1 MTDNLI
7 YGAGLSLYLALMVL
21 IGYLVK
27 NRIKTSEDYLVG
39 GRSFGLFYNSGTLA
53 ACFLGGGILIGASG
67 KIYSVGLWDDTYL
80 SGGAI
85 ILIGGFLM
93 CLFMAGT
100 FYMPKLWRMKFISL
114 GDLFYVRFGR
124 RTGLLSS
131 VLISV
136 NFIFWVAVQILVF
149 GKIVNAI
156 LGWDLHVPIVLA
168 MTVICTYT
176 MLGGLFAVC
185 FTDIV
190 QVSVTVLGVIALV
203 PYSIAAVGGWDVFLA
218 SYNTDLTHLV
228 PAYGGF
234 DPWLAWFG
242 AFAAVGLGGIVSPDL
257 MQRAFSAKSPNIAR
271 CSAYVAFT
279 ILFCFAILV
288 ALASLSGQI
297 LVANGTITDPYLLG
311 DAAAG
316 IEPDPELILPVM
328 SKIIMP
334 LPMVV
339 LFLGAG
345 LSAVMS
351 AAATALLALAGM
363 ISMNIYRD
371 IINPEASHATQVKV
385 TRILVLGMGIVATTI
400 AITYPNAAELSA
412 FGFDLILASLLGAMT
427 LGLFWKKAN
436 SIGAACGML
445 SGMLFRI
452 VGAAIDSGEVSL
464 VAMAYPEHW
473 YYFTLLSPLISFAT
487 IIIVSLA
494 TQKRCKPIEMKEPE
508 ETVASAA

>member
-1 MTDNLI
+1 MTNNII
-7 YGAGLSLYLALMVL
+7 YGAGLSFYLGLMVL

-67 KIYSVGLWDDTYL
+67 KIYSVGIWDDTYL
-80 SGGAI
+80 SGGALL
-85 ILIGGFLM
+85 LIGGFLM

-136 NFIFWVAVQILVF
+136 NFLFWVAVQILVF

-156 LGWDLHVPIVLA
+156 LGWDLHVSIILA

-190 QVSVTVLGVIALV
+190 QVTVTIIGVVALV

-218 SYNTDLTHLV
+218 SYNVDLV
-228 PAYGGF
+228 QIIPASGEF

-257 MQRAFSAKSPNIAR
+257 MQRAFSAKSANIAR

-288 ALASLSGQI
+288 AMASL
-297 LVANGTITDPYLLG
+297 
-311 DAAAG
+311 AG
-316 IEPDPELILPVM
+316 
-328 SKIIMP
+328 
-334 LPMVV
+334 
-339 LFLGAG
+339 
-345 LSAVMS
+345 
-351 AAATALLALAGM
+351 
-363 ISMNIYRD
+363 
-371 IINPEASHATQVKV
+371 
-385 TRILVLGMGIVATTI
+385 
-400 AITYPNAAELSA
+400 
-412 FGFDLILASLLGAMT
+412 
-427 LGLFWKKAN
+427 
-436 SIGAACGML
+436 
-445 SGMLFRI
+445 
-452 VGAAIDSGEVSL
+452 
-464 VAMAYPEHW
+464 
-473 YYFTLLSPLISFAT
+473 
-487 IIIVSLA
+487 
-494 TQKRCKPIEMKEPE
+494 
-508 ETVASAA
+508 